1 MAHTTCVVFACSALA
16 QQIIGNSLVS
26 LHMSSTLFYSGIRL
40 AGVQIMMVQYSCLRK
55 EKVGEFHPNPVFSGG
70 SGVSERDHQRARD
83 PWQ

>member
-16 QQIIGNSLVS
+16 QQIIGNP
-26 LHMSSTLFYSGIRL
+26 L

-55 EKVGEFHPNPVFSGG
+55 EKVGEFHPNPFFSGG
-70 SGVSERDHQRARD
+70 SGVSERDYQRARD